1 MEFENL
7 QAIWDTQN
15 DKPVFAMQDA
25 RLLVALYQQ
34 RERSRQRAFRI
45 HFAPMY
51 VAALCMLAAIWSL
64 IATFRNIATLMRRF
78 KGRFTHNGFAMSP
91 WDYAGL
97 AVAAG
102 ALLAIVVPL
111 YLERKKHERT
121 QKIFA
126 PTLREELD
134 QGIAQLDFAIGL
146 DSPLRVV
153 KILTLMS
160 IAIVMISWE
169 AQRAAGNPR
178 PWWSAI
184 WFLLVYVPGGLGW
197 VVSRLQRK
205 LQKRQPGLVRR
216 DVRRERLA
224 RRRALESMRA
234 ALDEDRGSLTTEIG
248 KDT

>member
-15 DKPVFAMQDA
+15 EKPVFAMQDA

-34 RERSRQRAFRI
+34 RERSRRRAFLL

-51 VAALCMLAAIWSL
+51 VAALAMLAAIGAL
-64 IATFRNIATLMRRF
+64 IATFRNIASLMRRYS
-78 KGRFTHNGFAMSP
+78 RFTHNGFGISA

-111 YLERKKHERT
+111 YLERKKHERI
-121 QKIFA
+121 QEIFA

-134 QGIAQLDFAIGL
+134 RGIAQLDFEIHL
-146 DSPLRVV
+146 DRAPRMLR
-153 KILTLMS
+153 ILTLLS
-160 IAIVMISWE
+160 IAVVMIGWE
-169 AQRAAGNPR
+169 SQRAGGNPR
-178 PWWSAI
+178 PWWSLLGVAWVFVPVGLI
-184 WFLLVYVPGGLGW
+184 WAVA
-197 VVSRLQRK
+197 RLQGK
-205 LQKRQPGLVRR
+205 LQKRERGLMRR
-216 DVRRERLA
+216 LRLE

-234 ALDEDRGSLTTEIG
+234 ALDEDAAVLPR
-248 KDT
+248 K